1 MRRRT
6 RNTIPTEVGVWHV
19 YRMNPAHPEGE
30 LIATDN
36 YPTYGVGVF
45 ENIEDEPT
53 PSLRSYQKRGQMLVK
68 DLSHIK
74 YAIGPSSVT
83 GVGSGHL
90 YNSSTG
96 DWIESWRST
105 CSAASVDPSKYDLY
119 PAITAAANGLPWESN
134 IKIPFTSP
142 LGLSTTQMLALK
154 DAYARASE
162 ADLQGLVT
170 LAESKKTL
178 ATVGS
183 LVNTTS
189 RIRNWYAANS
199 SMSLLRR
206 IMTLRRPANLWK
218 MSKDVSNL
226 WLEWR
231 YGVRQLGFDIES
243 MRKLTES
250 YRAGDYAVFRS
261 SRKSEQITDTGMVT
275 TWDDGV
281 YMRRKMQAWRRRND
295 VVTAGVIVRCDPAT
309 DFLRR
314 AGLDKPF
321 SSAWELVPFSF
332 LVDWVLDVSGAL
344 SAFEGRYLRNP
355 VASWVSNRC
364 TYKHVRDVVWVP
376 YRTTTGGVVYDGTS
390 DYKSTM
396 SEDLEWY
403 TRTANPR
410 FLMPALPEFKL
421 RLNWSKVGDLIAL
434 LRQSRN

>member
-1 MRRRT
+1 
-6 RNTIPTEVGVWHV
+6 
-19 YRMNPAHPEGE
+19 MNPAHPQGE
-30 LIATDN
+30 RTATGT
-36 YPTYGVGVF
+36 YPTYGQGVF
-45 ENIEDEPT
+45 EYIEDSPE
-53 PSLRSYQKRGQMLVK
+53 PSLRTYQRKGQMLVK
-68 DLSHIK
+68 DVSHIK
-74 YAIGPSSVT
+74 YALGPSSVS
-83 GVGSGHL
+83 GAGSGNL
-90 YNSSTG
+90 YSEYSG
-96 DWIESWRST
+96 QWIESWRTT
-105 CSAASVDPSKYDLY
+105 CSAASMKPSLYDLY
-119 PAITAAANGLPWESN
+119 PVITAVGKGEWESG
-134 IKIPFTSP
+134 IKIGFTGP
-142 LGLSTTQMLALK
+142 YGLSTTQMLALK

-170 LAESKKTL
+170 MAESKKTL
-178 ATVGS
+178 ATVGR

-199 SMSLLRR
+199 SMSILRR

-231 YGVRQLGFDIES
+231 YGVRQLGFDFES
-243 MRKLTES
+243 MRRLTES

-261 SRKSEQITDTGMVT
+261 SRKSDKITDTGMVT
-275 TWDDGV
+275 TSDDGV
-281 YMRRKMQAWRRRND
+281 YMRRKMQTWRHRTD

-314 AGLDKPF
+314 AGLDKPLT
-321 SSAWELVPFSF
+321 SAWELVPFSF
-332 LVDWVLDVSGAL
+332 LVDWVLDISGAL

-376 YRTTTGGVVYDGTS
+376 YRTVTNGVVYDGTS
-390 DYKSTM
+390 DYRSTM

-410 FLMPALPEFKL
+410 FLLPALPEFRL

-434 LRQSRN
+434 LRQSRS